1 VIVRINE
8 FDPANAEPYSGW
20 GAEGLRGP
28 IEYDWPID
36 THAFEVLILE
46 SDERQRQ
53 LAPAF
58 RQNQLRKL
66 LPEILMS
73 LAEPDEQIVARIDGP
88 FAPSE
93 LLPVQKHLMDADKN
107 GRFSCS
113 AIEKLDPAPGEPI
126 TSIRIH
132 LTLPRLV
139 SLCTDT
145 DIGLERGTRLRLF
158 LVPDFLVNPLL
169 DVSDLDDERWGEI
182 LPRCGALL
190 GSMRGM
196 NSIYILTRRYDSS
209 QARQRIVQRLL
220 GPQAKS
226 AGAS

>member
-1 VIVRINE
+1 MIVRINE

-20 GAEGLRGP
+20 GDEGLRGP
-28 IEYDWPID
+28 IIYDWPND

-73 LAEPDEQIVARIDGP
+73 LGEANEQIVVRIDGP
-88 FAPSE
+88 LGE
-93 LLPVQKHLMDADKN
+93 KEVLGVYKHLMDADKN
-107 GRFSCS
+107 GRFACS
-113 AIEKLDPAPGEPI
+113 AIQKLDAAPGEPMA
-126 TSIRIH
+126 SIRIH
-132 LTLPRLV
+132 LSPQRLV
-139 SLCTDT
+139 SLCMDT
-145 DIGLERGTRLRLF
+145 DIGLERNTRLRVF

-182 LPRCGALL
+182 LPKCGVVL

-196 NSIYILTRRYDSS
+196 NSIYMLTRRCDST
-209 QARQRIVQRLL
+209 QARQRIVKRLL
-220 GPQAKS
+220 GPQQQRS
-226 AGAS
+226 A

>member
-20 GAEGLRGP
+20 GDEGLRGP
-28 IEYDWPID
+28 INYEWPND

-73 LAEPDEQIVARIDGP
+73 LAEPDEQIVVRMDGP
-88 FAPSE
+88 FASGE
-93 LLPVQKHLMDADKN
+93 LAPVQMHLMDADKN

-113 AIEKLDPAPGEPI
+113 AMEKLNAAPGEPI

-132 LTLPRLV
+132 LTQQRLV
-139 SLCTDT
+139 ALCMDSEV
-145 DIGLERGTRLRLF
+145 GLERNTRLRAF
-158 LVPDFLVNPLL
+158 LVPDYLVNPLL
-169 DVSDLDDERWGEI
+169 DVSDLEDERWGEI
-182 LPRCGALL
+182 LPKCGALL

-196 NSIYILTRRYDSS
+196 NSIYILTRRFDST

-220 GPQAKS
+220 GPQARS
-226 AGAS
+226 AGSP